1 MNTSRPLRFLS
12 ARLLCLLSVSALLSS
27 VSAAPPTG
35 AAAGKGF
42 RDLRLGDGGLL
53 RLQVVSPAGQP
64 IASQIV
70 SIQHEG
76 KEIARSRTSQK
87 GQVLIRGL
95 RPGLHL
101 IQVGRQQLN
110 CRLWTAQT
118 APPTALANPAFVLGG
133 TAVRGQYGP
142 VPGPLFPNVAPAA
155 LATTVTAAAVAA
167 IIIGKNSSDDS
178 TFVPPASP

>member
-1 MNTSRPLRFLS
+1 MNTSPARNLP
-12 ARLLCLLSVSALLSS
+12 ARLLFLLSFTLLPS
-27 VSAAPPTG
+27 VSAAPPTPD
-35 AAAGKGF
+35 AGGRGF
-42 RDLRLGDGGLL
+42 RDLRLGDQGLL
-53 RLQVVSPAGQP
+53 RLQVVNPAGQP
-64 IASQIV
+64 ISRQIV

-76 KEIARSRTSQK
+76 REIARSQTSPK

-142 VPGPLFPNVAPAA
+142 VAGPLFPNVAPAA

>member
-1 MNTSRPLRFLS
+1 MNTPRPLITLPV
-12 ARLLCLLSVSALLSS
+12 RLLCLLTFSALMST
-27 VSAAPPTG
+27 VSAAPPAPNTG
-35 AAAGKGF
+35 GMGF
-42 RDLRLGDGGLL
+42 RDIRLGDGGQL

-64 IASQIV
+64 IARQIV

-76 KEIARSRTSQK
+76 KEIARSQTSPQ

-110 CRLWTAQT
+110 CRLWTART

-167 IIIGKNSSDDS
+167 IIIGKNSGDDS